1 MPKEEVKN
9 TFAII
14 YNYLYNYLIEG
25 LRSQKMPEQVEEL
38 SEKARHSAKL
48 QETLGLEGSPVAAA
62 ILPQPPAG
70 LKQWRRKATP
80 CMMLQSARRGSA
92 FYCSGDSIF
101 CSGRAHLGI
110 AEPPVWN
117 LEDFLVRGEKLS
129 GSRAVAHKMLELVKK
144 RTPKLG
150 EYLAFSPLEKV
161 EFNPDVILFV
171 GTPLQ
176 ISRIIFLDAFETGE
190 IDTVHGE
197 PLCSGVIAT
206 PITTRK
212 IGVSFLDM
220 TCRRFGK
227 YKPEEMVIGVP
238 SERLSRIV
246 NSIDR
251 SIAGTAKPD
260 IFQRWYENPI

>member
-1 MPKEEVKN
+1 
-9 TFAII
+9 
-14 YNYLYNYLIEG
+14 
-25 LRSQKMPEQVEEL
+25 MPEQVEEL
-38 SEKARHSAKL
+38 TEKARHSAKL

-62 ILPQPPAG
+62 ILPQPPDG
-70 LKQWRRKATP
+70 LKEWRRKATV

-92 FYCSGDSIF
+92 FYCPGDSIF

-110 AEPPVWN
+110 AEPPVQD
-117 LEDFLVRGEKLS
+117 LEDFLVRGEKLV
-129 GSRAVAHKMLELVKK
+129 GSRAAAHKMLDLAKK

-150 EYLAFSPLEKV
+150 EYLALSPLEKV
-161 EFNPDVILFV
+161 GFNPDVILFV

-176 ISRIIFLDAFETGE
+176 VSRIIFLDAFETGE

-206 PITTRK
+206 PITTGK
-212 IGVSFLDM
+212 IGVSFIDM
-220 TCRRFGK
+220 TSRQFGK

-238 SERLSRIV
+238 AERLPRIV

-260 IFQRWYENPI
+260 IFQR

>member
-1 MPKEEVKN
+1 
-9 TFAII
+9 
-14 YNYLYNYLIEG
+14 
-25 LRSQKMPEQVEEL
+25 MPEQVEEL
-38 SEKARHSAKL
+38 TEKTRHSAKL
-48 QETLGLEGSPVAAA
+48 QEALGLEGSPVAAA
-62 ILPQPPAG
+62 ILPQPPDG
-70 LKQWRRKATP
+70 LKEWRRKATP
-80 CMMLQSARRGSA
+80 CMMLQSARRGIA

-110 AEPPVWN
+110 AEPPVRN

-129 GSRAVAHKMLELVKK
+129 GSRAAAHKMLELVKK

-161 EFNPDVILFV
+161 SFNPDVILFV

-260 IFQRWYENPI
+260 FVNVADADWAAANYEKGSR